1 MRSRPTAA
9 ASRGP
14 ERESHRR
21 RVISSDEEDEDE
33 DQDDD
38 EELDDPEY
46 DQDNEYD
53 DQDAFAQ
60 ESSGQRRGTSSLR
73 DVYDEDGVRA
83 PIAATNERLIGTAL
97 IASLSSITKTK
108 STSIFKPFLSV
119 HNLFFPSIF
128 CVSSA

>member
-9 ASRGP
+9 ASRG
-14 ERESHRR
+14 R
-21 RVISSDEEDEDE
+21 RVISSDEDEDD

-46 DQDNEYD
+46 DQDDDYD
-53 DQDAFAQ
+53 DQGAFAQ

-73 DVYDEDGVRA
+73 DAYDEDGVRA

-97 IASLSSITKTK
+97 ISGL
-108 STSIFKPFLSV
+108 
-119 HNLFFPSIF
+119 
-128 CVSSA
+128 

>member
-9 ASRGP
+9 VSRGP

-21 RVISSDEEDEDE
+21 RVISSDEDE
-33 DQDDD
+33 DDD

-46 DQDNEYD
+46 DQDDEYD

-97 IASLSSITKTK
+97 LA
-108 STSIFKPFLSV
+108 
-119 HNLFFPSIF
+119 NL
-128 CVSSA
+128 